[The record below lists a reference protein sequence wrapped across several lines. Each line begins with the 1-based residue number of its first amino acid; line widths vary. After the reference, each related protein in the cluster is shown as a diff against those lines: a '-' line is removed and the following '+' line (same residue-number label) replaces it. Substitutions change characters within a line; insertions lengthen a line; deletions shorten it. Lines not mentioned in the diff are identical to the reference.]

1 MQPEAA
7 VHIADEPAQLDPALF
22 RAAADRSNDG
32 LLLTVPDGRILYA
45 NPAAC
50 ALLRASAAEISRRG
64 RQGFAPPG
72 APEWAAAVEERARP
86 GQVHFVGPVL
96 RADGSHF
103 VAEVSS
109 STFTGTDGEELAIVI
124 MRDSTRRI
132 RLQQRSTA
140 LQEIT
145 GALLAGAST
154 DEVLTMVGH
163 RARLLLDASD
173 AAIFTAAGTSG
184 HVVVAAVDG
193 RTITTLV
200 GRDYPP
206 ASLAA
211 RVMAERRSVVVD
223 DLIQAA
229 ATSDGRRV
237 GLGPGLLAPIVA
249 GARAFGALMVGAEP
263 GSPPYDRNDL
273 EDVRMFAESAAVAL
287 ELGEARAAVEAAHRR
302 TAEQLQ
308 RALESRIV
316 LEQAKGFI
324 AASRGVGPDEAF
336 ARLRGF
342 ARRHN
347 ASVHD
352 TASRVMDRT
361 LLP

>member
-1 MQPEAA
+1 
-7 VHIADEPAQLDPALF
+7 
-22 RAAADRSNDG
+22 
-32 LLLTVPDGRILYA
+32 VPDGRILYT

-72 APEWAAAVEERARP
+72 DPQWKAAVEERART
-86 GQVHFVGPVL
+86 GRVHFVGPML
-96 RADGSHF
+96 RADGSRF

-109 STFTGTDGEELAIVI
+109 SIFTGADGQEHAIVI
-124 MRDSTRRI
+124 IRDSTRQI
-132 RLQQRSTA
+132 RLQQRSSA

-145 GALLAGAST
+145 GALLAGASS

-163 RARLLLDASD
+163 HARLLLDASD
-173 AAIFTAAGTSG
+173 AAIFTAGEAPG

-193 RTITTLV
+193 RAITALA
-200 GRDYPP
+200 GRDYGPT
-206 ASLAA
+206 SLAA
-211 RVMAERRSVVVD
+211 RTMAQRCSVVVD
-223 DLIQAA
+223 DLTEAA
-229 ATSDGRRV
+229 TTSDGRRV
-237 GLGPGLLAPIVA
+237 GLGPGILAPIVA
-249 GARAFGALMVGAEP
+249 GTRAFGALMVGAEP
-263 GSPPYDRNDL
+263 GSPPYDGGDL
-273 EDVRMFAESAAVAL
+273 EDVRVFAESAAVAL

-347 ASVHD
+347 ASVHE

>member
-1 MQPEAA
+1 MH
-7 VHIADEPAQLDPALF
+7 VADEPTQLDPALF
-22 RAAADRSNDG
+22 RAAADRSSDG
-32 LLLTVPDGRILYA
+32 LFLTVPDGRILYT

-50 ALLRASAAEISRRG
+50 ALLRASAAEIARRG

-72 APEWAAAVEERARP
+72 DPRWEAAIEERART
-86 GQVHFVGPVL
+86 GKVRFVGPML
-96 RADGSHF
+96 RADGSRF
-103 VAEVSS
+103 LAEVSS
-109 STFTGTDGEELAIVI
+109 SIFTGADGMEHAIVI
-124 MRDSTRRI
+124 IRDSTRRI
-132 RLQQRSTA
+132 RLQQRSSA
-140 LQEIT
+140 LHEIT
-145 GALLAGAST
+145 GALLAGAGS
-154 DEVLTMVGH
+154 DEVLTMVGQ

-173 AAIFTAAGTSG
+173 AAIFTAGGTPG

-193 RTITTLV
+193 RAITALA
-200 GRDYPP
+200 GRDYGPT
-206 ASLAA
+206 SLAA
-211 RVMAERRSVVVD
+211 RAMVQRRSVVID
-223 DLIQAA
+223 DLTEAA

-237 GLGPGLLAPIVA
+237 GLGPGILAPIVA

-263 GSPPYDRNDL
+263 GSSPYDRDDL
-273 EDVRMFAESAAVAL
+273 EDVSMFAESAAVAL